1 MIFIYLGMLKIKKVL
16 LNPLFETKFGVYF
29 IRSKVLCLL
38 PSISLDGRL
47 FVISL
52 RNLRFLLCHENI
64 CFSLLYNSKFGLLTI
79 NQQPESCVISI
90 IYSTFAYKIRQRYF

>member
-1 MIFIYLGMLKIKKVL
+1 MIFIYLGMLKIRKVL

-47 FVISL
+47 FCYIVTKSQIFIMS
-52 RNLRFLLCHENI
+52 
-64 CFSLLYNSKFGLLTI
+64 
-79 NQQPESCVISI
+79 
-90 IYSTFAYKIRQRYF
+90 